1 MTVVVPTGKQ
11 KPLAKLLNTEG
22 VAVQLSVAVGAVQ
35 VAVAQAVAV
44 VKLIFIGQ
52 IESTGLITSVAQ
64 GSPLPAVIVIE

>member
-11 KPLAKLLNTEG
+11 KPLVKLLDTEG
-22 VAVQLSVAVGAVQ
+22 VAVQLSVAVGVVQ
-35 VAVAQAVAV
+35 VAVAQAVVV

-52 IESTGLITSVAQ
+52 AERIGFTTSVAQ